1 MYYKYMRKQY
11 LLFGVFFIICCIHT
25 AVAQNDTTAVLKA
38 IPDSIS
44 SGVSDSITK
53 PVSILVDTIK
63 KRSPA
68 KTAALLSAIVPGAG
82 QVYNKKYWKVPLV
95 YGALGIPAY
104 FFLDNLKWFNKT
116 RFAYNIAFSKDTA
129 RYGEVDPK
137 LLVMVQQGYT
147 SSLQNYRNEFRRN
160 VDYSVLIFMLL
171 WGLNVVDA
179 TVDAH
184 LKDFNITDDLSI
196 RIKPGY
202 MPVGNTAGL
211 GLILNIGKNHKYST
225 TSR

>member
-1 MYYKYMRKQY
+1 MRRQY
-11 LLFGVFFIICCIHT
+11 LLSLIFFTACSIHT
-25 AVAQNDTTAVLKA
+25 AIAQNDTTAIIEQTPDGIISSA
-38 IPDSIS
+38 IP
-44 SGVSDSITK
+44 V
-53 PVSILVDTIK
+53 PVENRVSIAADTTK

-68 KTAALLSAIVPGAG
+68 RTAALLSAVVPGAG

-104 FFLDNLKWFNKT
+104 FFFDNLKWFNKT

-129 RYGEVDPK
+129 RYKEVDPQ

-160 VDYSVLIFMLL
+160 VDYSVLVFMLL

-184 LKDFNITDDLSI
+184 LKDFNISDDLSI

-202 MPVGNTAGL
+202 LPLANTAGL
-211 GLILNIGKNHKYST
+211 GLILNFGKNHKYST

>member
-1 MYYKYMRKQY
+1 MRKQY

-25 AVAQNDTTAVLKA
+25 AVAQNDTTAVLIA
-38 IPDSIS
+38 IPDSIP

-63 KRSPA
+63 KRSPP